1 VIALSEQ
8 GKLRQYQE
16 TIRKIIAAFQGVDF
30 PIVVESTLGVEVEVF
45 DTDDQHDKA
54 LLSDLTIIADTLL
67 NIYFAQPIDRKLYHQ
82 ITGRQPT
89 NFRPNEVGI
98 ALECVFP
105 EQAMKMVTN
114 KQIRSIRSVR
124 HLKAHGYPDAEI
136 TDIWNRITYM
146 EIKATTRPDIGSARD
161 FFFTPLSAT
170 SRKVTKSAR
179 HLLLGFILEE
189 EIEAHCF
196 RTVGWKLVDLS
207 RIKLSLKP
215 EFNAN
220 NLEIYKQEAILCE
233 RNLRRAEKS
242 IQVNCNE
249 A

>member
-1 VIALSEQ
+1 MRALSEQ
-8 GKLRQYQE
+8 EKLRQYQE

-30 PIVVESTLGVEVEVF
+30 PIILESTLGVKVEAF
-45 DTDDQHDKA
+45 NDDDPCDQA
-54 LLSDLTIIADTLL
+54 LLSDLIQIADVLL
-67 NIYFAQPIDRKLYHQ
+67 HTYFNQPIDRQLYQ
-82 ITGRQPT
+82 RITGRTPT

-98 ALECVFP
+98 ALEHVFP
-105 EQAMKMVTN
+105 QRAKLMIKN
-114 KQIRSIRSVR
+114 GQINNIRCIR

-136 TDIWNRITYM
+136 SDIWDRTTYM

-170 SRKVTKSAR
+170 SRKVTRSAR

-189 EIEAHCF
+189 EIKAHHF

-220 NLEIYKQEAILCE
+220 NLEIYKREAILCE
-233 RNLRRAEKS
+233 RSLK
-242 IQVNCNE
+242 
-249 A
+249 